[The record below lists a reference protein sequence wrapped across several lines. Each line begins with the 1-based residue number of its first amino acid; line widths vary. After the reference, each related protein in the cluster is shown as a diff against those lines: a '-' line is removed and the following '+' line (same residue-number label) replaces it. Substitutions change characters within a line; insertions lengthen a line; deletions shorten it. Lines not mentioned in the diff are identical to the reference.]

1 MKQKEK
7 FLTYLNNKLDKLEKD
22 ILQLQERLT
31 KREADA
37 VDCLE
42 LALAR
47 ERLIA
52 FGEYYKEAV
61 AILKLSV
68 PDPDRVTYVT
78 FKTGLDVD
86 YSRYRVKL
94 ERDKGK

>member
-1 MKQKEK
+1 MKHKEI
-7 FLTYLNNKLDKLEKD
+7 FMEYIINKHDR
-22 ILQLQERLT
+22 LQEDVQHLQDRLAD
-31 KREADA
+31 RDADA

-52 FGEYYKEAV
+52 FEEYSMAAK

-68 PDPDRVTYVT
+68 PDPVTYVSFDT
-78 FKTGLDVD
+78 D
-86 YSRYRVKL
+86 YARYRIDL
-94 ERDKGK
+94 ERDKDRYNGK

>member
-1 MKQKEK
+1 MKQKEI
-7 FLTYLNNKLDKLEKD
+7 FITYLTNKLDKLEKD
-22 ILQLQERLT
+22 IFEIQRRLT
-31 KREADA
+31 EREADA

-52 FGEYYKEAV
+52 FEEYYKEAS

-68 PDPDRVTYVT
+68 PDPVTYVS

-86 YSRYRVKL
+86 YARYRVKL

>member
-1 MKQKEK
+1 MRQKEI
-7 FLTYLNNKLDKLEKD
+7 FLTYLINKRDKLEND
-22 ILQLQERLT
+22 IRQLQIRLT

-52 FGEYYKEAV
+52 FEEYYKEAV
-61 AILKLSV
+61 AILNLSA
-68 PDPDRVTYVT
+68 PEPVTYVS
-78 FKTGLDVD
+78 FRRGLDAD
-86 YSRYRVKL
+86 YARYRVKL

>member
-1 MKQKEK
+1 MKQKEI
-7 FLTYLNNKLDKLEKD
+7 FMTYLTNKLDKLEKD
-22 ILQLQERLT
+22 IIQLQQRLT

-52 FGEYYKEAV
+52 FEEYYKEAS

-68 PDPDRVTYVT
+68 PDPVTYVS

-86 YSRYRVKL
+86 YARYRVKL

>member
-1 MKQKEK
+1 MKQKEI
-7 FLTYLNNKLDKLEKD
+7 FMTYLTNKLDKLEKD
-22 ILQLQERLT
+22 IFELQLRLT

-52 FGEYYKEAV
+52 FEEYYKEAS
-61 AILKLSV
+61 AILKLSI
-68 PDPDRVTYVT
+68 PDPVTYVS

-86 YSRYRVKL
+86 YARYRVKL
-94 ERDKGK
+94 ERNKGK

>member
-1 MKQKEK
+1 M
-7 FLTYLNNKLDKLEKD
+7 TYLTNKLDKLEKD
-22 ILQLQERLT
+22 IFEIQRRLT
-31 KREADA
+31 NREADA

-52 FGEYYKEAV
+52 FEEYYNEAV

-68 PDPDRVTYVT
+68 PDPDRITYVS

-86 YSRYRVKL
+86 YARYRIKL
-94 ERDKGK
+94 ERDKGKGK

>member
-1 MKQKEK
+1 MKHKEI
-7 FLTYLNNKLDKLEKD
+7 FMEYIINKHDR
-22 ILQLQERLT
+22 LQEDVRELQDRLT
-31 KREADA
+31 ERDADA

-52 FGEYYKEAV
+52 FEEYAMAAK

-68 PDPDRVTYVT
+68 PDPVTYVSFDT
-78 FKTGLDVD
+78 D
-86 YSRYRVKL
+86 YARYRVDL
-94 ERDKGK
+94 ERNKDRYSGK

>member
-1 MKQKEK
+1 MA
-7 FLTYLNNKLDKLEKD
+7 YLNNKRDWLQKD
-22 ILQLQERLT
+22 IKQLQDRLT
-31 KREADA
+31 ERDADA

-52 FGEYYKEAV
+52 FEEYAEASK

-68 PDPDRVTYVT
+68 PDPVTYVS
-78 FKTGLDVD
+78 FDPD
-86 YSRYRVKL
+86 YARYRVDL
-94 ERDKGK
+94 ERNKLK

>member
-1 MKQKEK
+1 MNHKEV
-7 FLTYLNNKLDKLEKD
+7 FMEYIINKRDSLQEDLR
-22 ILQLQERLT
+22 QLQDRLT
-31 KREADA
+31 ERDADA

-52 FGEYYKEAV
+52 FEEYSMAGI

-68 PDPDRVTYVT
+68 PDPVTYVS
-78 FKTGLDVD
+78 FDPD
-86 YSRYRVKL
+86 YARYRVDL
-94 ERDKGK
+94 ERNKNRYNGK

>member
-1 MKQKEK
+1 MKQKEV
-7 FLTYLNNKLDKLEKD
+7 FMAYLNNKRDWLQKD
-22 ILQLQERLT
+22 IKQLQDRLT
-31 KREADA
+31 ERDADA

-52 FGEYYKEAV
+52 FEEYAEASK

-68 PDPDRVTYVT
+68 PDPVTYVS
-78 FKTGLDVD
+78 FDPD
-86 YSRYRVKL
+86 YARYRVDL
-94 ERDKGK
+94 ERNKLK